1 MVNNLITEYKDFNY
15 NSEFIP
21 TFNVF
26 NTSSTQGQVGIG
38 TTNPTSFLDVTK
50 SVSISNNITI
60 SGNLHFNNTQTY
72 DNDSIY
78 ILSQKNHNITPVKLT
93 YHSKENFW
101 NTNQSNELSIDST
114 NIPNTII
121 EYISPLYTSNE
132 TIFTNS
138 KIYITHILES
148 YTSVNALSSPFII
161 EPYTEYN
168 VSDITTSDNPLYLIG
183 HYDFSAG
190 SYWKQ
195 TNSNIYI
202 DKNIGIQINTPT
214 SSLHVIG
221 DTLIRNNL
229 NIPEL
234 TSYDFNVNKSLIAYN
249 FNTSQIYNNDKL
261 DIYSENILIGN
272 GTNTHYFNVQDNFLV
287 HHNGLVDIKQSANI
301 SNHIHLSNDS
311 YIYYPSLN
319 EPYINIKDDSINIG
333 SKYYNAESVNQGCIT
348 GLPNSRY
355 NYATLDNNFV
365 KLCNNVIVSDNST
378 INNESY
384 TLYIDG
390 NANITNNI
398 ICSDYYSDTIV
409 SHDSLELNND
419 TKLKNIT
426 TVNDLHVSTQIDSA
440 HTITH
445 NLNISDNLTFIPHD
459 HSTNLSTGTI
469 YYSSSGKKL
478 YGKTDTD
485 IVELKID
492 KVSYDSTKYALIQD
506 SSDLRELN
514 SHITYSTHINTD
526 ELILDGT
533 IKIPSYDTIIPNYNY
548 SSNLGKLRYDKQSI
562 LLQVNNGN
570 NWNYMSTIDPDNDI
584 YIYKISYKYNKI
596 IKQDQF
602 IQPLFKNQ
610 YKLSVVNN
618 KMTYTLAD
626 ATTPE
631 HQKFYINNFNKLYT
645 KDDNSNYPITLF
657 NIDTTNNTSDVTLD
671 IIQQRN
677 IYITPNTLYTITYV
691 LSKKL
696 YKLSYATSTTSDIHK
711 YTIVD
716 YELFHNYNSI
726 VSTIQLYVIPK
737 IYYTDFIYIELV
749 SKKNFIKPSYTI
761 DYTHID
767 YIYKKDPIQLEA
779 YLSPNNN
786 SKFYSIDPTITTS
799 NTNSSQLFTL
809 TETTSSNPKYSI
821 RNYKLFNETTIS
833 TTTLNIIIKDITEN
847 TYICYLIPD
856 SVISIQK
863 NYFTNSNILNDF
875 TIYYKTA
882 LINSTHNI
890 YKFTYASDTTPANE
904 KFLIINNRLAI
915 TPTNIT
921 NILIKD
927 IVFNKLH
934 FTAQL
939 KIIED
944 TNFNCTS
951 QFYNIQNNKLQQ
963 GNINISNIINKVK
976 INENFISLDSLLNYE
991 VFSAV
996 SISNNYY
1003 KFT

>member
-21 TFNVF
+21 TFNIF

-38 TTNPTSFLDVTK
+38 TFNPSSFLDITK

-78 ILSQKNHNITPVKLT
+78 ILINKTHNIKPVKLT

-101 NTNQSNELSIDST
+101 NSTQNNELFIDSN
-114 NIPNTII
+114 NIPNTIV
-121 EYISPLYTSNE
+121 EYISPLYTSDE
-132 TIFTNS
+132 KIFTNS
-138 KIYITHILES
+138 KIYITHILDN
-148 YTSVNALSSPFII
+148 YTNVNTLSTPFII

-168 VSDITTSDNPLYLIG
+168 VSDITSSNNPLYLIG
-183 HYDFSAG
+183 HYDFSSG

-221 DTLIRNNL
+221 NTLIRNNL
-229 NIPEL
+229 NISAL

-261 DIYSENILIGN
+261 NIYSENILIGN

-287 HHNGLVDIKQSANI
+287 HHNGLVDIKQKANI
-301 SNHIHLSNDS
+301 SNNIYLSNNS

-319 EPYINIKDDSINIG
+319 EPYINIKDTSINIG
-333 SKYYNAESVNQGCIT
+333 SKYHNAESVNQGCIT
-348 GLPNSRY
+348 GLSNSRY
-355 NYATLDNNFV
+355 NYATLNNNFV
-365 KLCNNVIVSDNST
+365 KLCNNVIVSDNPT
-378 INNESY
+378 INNDNY

-398 ICSDYYSDTIV
+398 ICSDYYADNIV
-409 SHDSLELNND
+409 SSDSNEINND
-419 TKLKNIT
+419 SKFKNIT
-426 TVNDLHVSTQIDSA
+426 TVNDLNVSTQIDSKN
-440 HTITH
+440 TITH
-445 NLNISDNLTFIPHD
+445 NLNISDNLTFIPHN
-459 HSTNLSTGTI
+459 HTTNLSTGTL
-469 YYSSSGKKL
+469 YYSSNNQKL
-478 YGKTDTD
+478 YGKTDTN
-485 IVELKID
+485 IVELQLD
-492 KVSYDSTKYALIQD
+492 KSTNVSNKYALIEN
-506 SSDLRELN
+506 SSNLRELN

-526 ELILDGT
+526 ELFIDDT
-533 IKIPSYDTIIPNYNY
+533 IKIPSYGSIIPNYNY

-562 LLQVNNGN
+562 LLQVNDGN
-570 NWNYMSTIDPDNDI
+570 NWNYISTVDPDNDI
-584 YIYKISYKYNKI
+584 YIYKVSYKYNKI
-596 IKQDQF
+596 IKEDQF
-602 IQPLFKNQ
+602 INPLFNNQ
-610 YKLSVVNN
+610 YKLSIINN
-618 KMTYTLAD
+618 KITYTLAD
-626 ATTPE
+626 TTTPE

-645 KDDNSNYPITLF
+645 KNDNSNYPITLF
-657 NIDTTNNTSDVTLD
+657 NIDTVNNTSNITLD
-671 IIQQRN
+671 ITQQR

-691 LSKKL
+691 PSKKL

-726 VSTIQLYVIPK
+726 VSTIQLYIIPK

-761 DYTHID
+761 DYTYID
-767 YIYKKDPIQLEA
+767 YVYKKFPIQLEA
-779 YLSPNNN
+779 YLSPNND
-786 SKFYSIDPTITTS
+786 SKFYTIDPTITTS
-799 NTNSSQLFTL
+799 NTNSSQLFTF

-821 RNYKLFNETTIS
+821 KNYKLFNETTTS
-833 TTTLNIIIKDITEN
+833 TTNLNVIIKDITQN

-856 SVISIQK
+856 SIISIQK
-863 NYFTNSNILNDF
+863 NYFTNNNILNDF
-875 TIYYKTA
+875 TIYYKTT
-882 LINSTHNI
+882 LINSTNNI
-890 YKFTYASDTTPANE
+890 YKFIHASDTTPANE

-921 NILIKD
+921 NLLLKN
-927 IVFNKLH
+927 IVFNKLY

-939 KIIED
+939 EIIEN
-944 TNFNCTS
+944 TNFNCAS

-963 GNINISNIINKVK
+963 GTINISNIINKVK
-976 INENFISLDSLLNYE
+976 INEYFVSLDSLLNYE
-991 VFSAV
+991 VFTAL
-996 SISNNYY
+996 SISNNNYT
-1003 KFT
+1003 FT